1 MRPVWSRIGQQL
13 PHWLREPGS
22 KTASPP
28 IPRGLGRRIFALTL
42 VPTLLIV
49 LTTSALVEV
58 QVSEQMEREVAG
70 QLTVAQGVALTLI
83 DARSEDMVTQ
93 SRIVAR
99 DPKFFAMLAQ
109 PGIEE
114 DLAFRRTLQGI
125 ADQFAA
131 TLGGDLFEVID
142 ANGALQA
149 VSNRTDPALRV
160 HYGNL
165 PQSVSNQAD
174 VAEALQGR
182 VARGTRVLNGAIYQ
196 TVTVPVIAGGRLV
209 GVLRHG
215 LRLDDEMTER
225 IRRITRCEVS
235 FLAEGE
241 PVVTTR
247 LNDTGEYQVQDA
259 ALPDLL
265 GPLSASFRL
274 ERSTDMEARFLSRLR
289 LRLLVIS
296 ALVVGF
302 ALILARL
309 VAQRVIRPVE
319 QLVDAA
325 SRLEKGE
332 TDLPLDLDTGDELEY
347 LGRRFL
353 EMRAALRRHIHA
365 LQELDRMKTIF
376 LTVAS
381 HELRTPA
388 TIIGGVVDLIR
399 DMPEVTS
406 HPPLHE
412 MVGALENGSGR
423 LQKVVNKITDMSL
436 LDRSQMELS
445 MAPLD
450 PRFLLED
457 IHVDWLQMRGARS
470 VGLVI
475 DGAATP
481 MSIWVDRAR
490 MRQALGNLLH
500 NALRFTAERG
510 EVRVILERSEFG
522 CAVAV
527 EDNGPGVPVE
537 ERERIFEQF
546 YETQDV
552 SHHSSGDAEFGRS
565 GLGIGLAITRGIVH
579 AHGGSVRCEE
589 HPGGGS
595 RFVIELPL
603 ASGAV
608 HDTSGGS
615 LQAAQE
621 YAA

>member
-1 MRPVWSRIGQQL
+1 
-13 PHWLREPGS
+13 
-22 KTASPP
+22 
-28 IPRGLGRRIFALTL
+28 
-42 VPTLLIV
+42 
-49 LTTSALVEV
+49 
-58 QVSEQMEREVAG
+58 VAR
-70 QLTVAQGVALTLI
+70 TLI

-142 ANGALQA
+142 AQGALQA
-149 VSNRTDPALRV
+149 VPNRTDPALRV
-160 HYGNL
+160 QYGSL
-165 PQSVSNQAD
+165 PLNVSNQAD

-182 VARGTRVLNGAIYQ
+182 VARSTRVLNGTIYQ
-196 TVTVPVIAGGRLV
+196 TVAVPVIAGGRLV

-215 LRLDDEMTER
+215 LRLGEEMTER

-235 FLAEGE
+235 FLVEGQ

-247 LNDTGEYQVQDA
+247 LDDTGEYQVQEA

-332 TDLPLDLDTGDELEY
+332 TDLPLHLDTGDELEY

-412 MVGALENGSGR
+412 MIGALENGSGR

-457 IHVDWLQMRGARS
+457 IHVDWLQMRGSRS

-475 DGAATP
+475 DGATP

-500 NALRFTAERG
+500 NALRFTQEPG
-510 EVRVILERSEFG
+510 EVRVILERSKLG
-522 CAVAV
+522 CAIAV
-527 EDNGPGVPVE
+527 EDNGPGVPLE

-589 HPGGGS
+589 RQGGGS

-603 ASGAV
+603 TSGAG
-608 HDTSGGS
+608 HDSVNGS
-615 LQAAQE
+615 LQAVQE